1 MCMDILVF
9 NWCSQAG
16 VQNVMKIIKTLI
28 NIIRWVVPIGLIIMT
43 TLDIMK
49 KVINPDDKDGGKKI
63 MTRAIAA
70 VIVFFVP
77 LFIRLVLRMVDIGM
91 GRNTNSV
98 NSISECWR

>member
-98 NSISECWR
+98 NSVSECWR

>member
-1 MCMDILVF
+1 MDILVF

-98 NSISECWR
+98 NSVSECWW

>member
-1 MCMDILVF
+1 MDILVF

-16 VQNVMKIIKTLI
+16 VQNVMKIIKTII

-70 VIVFFVP
+70 IIVFFVP

-98 NSISECWR
+98 NSVSECWR

>member
-91 GRNTNSV
+91 GRNANSV
-98 NSISECWR
+98 NSVSECWR

>member
-1 MCMDILVF
+1 MNILDTFV
-9 NWCSQAG
+9 WCNQPG
-16 VQNVMKIIKTLI
+16 VQSVMKMIKTLV

-77 LFIRLVLRMVDIGM
+77 LFIHLVLRMVDIGT

-98 NSISECWR
+98 NSVSECWR